1 MRRIWGGSGV
11 SGLGVNDVLMK
22 DARLSVPARGLAVHL
37 LLLPEA
43 AQPDL
48 VRLASRPGE
57 TADSIEG
64 YLGELEEVGYLRR
77 RVVRDEAGRA
87 VEEVTVYAKAGV
99 DEDHEGI
106 TGRVFRWPASGR
118 RAAGETG
125 AGGGGGAAARAR

>member
-1 MRRIWGGSGV
+1 MRRIWGGGGA

-57 TADSIEG
+57 TAESIDG
-64 YLGELEEVGYLRR
+64 YLNELEVVGYLRR
-77 RVVRDEAGRA
+77 RTVRPEAAGA
-87 VEEVTVYAKAGV
+87 GGVSAPSAYEEVTVYAQAGTD
-99 DEDHEGI
+99 DELKGVP
-106 TGRVFRWPASGR
+106 GRVFRWPLPAGR
-118 RAAGETG
+118 QVRSTS
-125 AGGGGGAAARAR
+125 